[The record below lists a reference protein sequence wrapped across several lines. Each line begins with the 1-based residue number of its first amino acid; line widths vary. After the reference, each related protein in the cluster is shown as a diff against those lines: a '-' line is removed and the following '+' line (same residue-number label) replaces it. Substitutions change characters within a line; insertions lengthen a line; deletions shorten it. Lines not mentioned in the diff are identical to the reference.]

1 MSSSPLST
9 PLLTDLPVPQKSR
22 NVFAVIF
29 LVLIGLSAVFATGF
43 GILGIWA
50 SMAVPSSDL
59 GYVKTRGQ
67 IIDSCQEKDC
77 QVTVQYEVDGVEQTY
92 KVKADENFIYIDKDK
107 KEVELWYSKTDGTSV
122 TFKEPSLS
130 SLRTWLLVWGIVT
143 PLLSWL
149 IFGLVF
155 WLFRFLVLV

>member
-9 PLLTDLPVPQKSR
+9 PLVTDLPVPKKNR

-29 LVLIGLSAVFATGF
+29 LVLIGLSAVIASGF
-43 GILGIWA
+43 GILGITG
-50 SMAVPSSDL
+50 AVALPSSDL
-59 GYVKTRGQ
+59 GYVKSSGK

-77 QVTVQYEVDGVEQTY
+77 QVTVQYTVDDVVQTY
-92 KVKADENFIYIDKDK
+92 KVNADEDFTYIGK
-107 KEVELWYSKTDGTSV
+107 KENNEVVLWYDKVTDNV
-122 TFKEPSLS
+122 KFKDPGNS
-130 SLRTWLLVWGIVT
+130 SPRTWLLVWGIMT

-155 WLFRFLVLV
+155 WLFRFLALV

>member
-1 MSSSPLST
+1 
-9 PLLTDLPVPQKSR
+9 
-22 NVFAVIF
+22 
-29 LVLIGLSAVFATGF
+29 
-43 GILGIWA
+43 
-50 SMAVPSSDL
+50 MAVPSSDL

-67 IIDSCQEKDC
+67 LIDSCQEKDC

-130 SLRTWLLVWGIVT
+130 SPRTWLLVWGIVT